1 MLNSNEANA
10 TQTTS
15 STEANQPSSGQFVV
29 HQSPPSMW
37 PDFMTG
43 QVEKPVRVLLVDD
56 DPHMR
61 RVIAQELMADERTM
75 LVAQAASV
83 REGRKAIKQ
92 HEFDV
97 LLVDLNLGDGEG
109 FELIDYLKTHRP
121 GAEAIV
127 ISIMENDDQV
137 LHAFEIGA
145 TGYLVKNSW
154 FGNYPQA
161 VLQVANG
168 GASITPNLARRLLQR
183 FDHGAA
189 AAPATA
195 AAPEAQPPVQQAAEH
210 EPERLSQREKEVL
223 RMVASGYTSVEIGT
237 QLQISALTVN
247 THIKNIYRKLQVRT
261 RAQAVRFAS
270 LRGLF

>member
-10 TQTTS
+10 TQAAPAA
-15 STEANQPSSGQFVV
+15 EENPINPGQFAV
-29 HQSPPSMW
+29 HTSPPAMW
-37 PDFMTG
+37 PDFMAG
-43 QVEKPVRVLLVDD
+43 QADKPVRVLLVDD

-61 RVIAQELMADERTM
+61 RVIAQELMADERTL
-75 LVAQAASV
+75 LVAQASSV
-83 REGRKAIKQ
+83 REGRKAIKH

-109 FELIDYLKTHRP
+109 FELLAYLKSVRP
-121 GAEAIV
+121 TAEAIV

-137 LHAFEIGA
+137 LHAFELGA

-183 FDHGAA
+183 FDHGPAA
-189 AAPATA
+189 TPAPQAQ
-195 AAPEAQPPVQQAAEH
+195 APEQQAGG
-210 EPERLSQREKEVL
+210 PDTERLSQREKEVL
-223 RMVASGYTSVEIGT
+223 RMVASGYTSAEIGN
-237 QLQISALTVN
+237 QLQISSLTVN